1 MVFDSRSLC
10 WIVSVD
16 AGKKRLFHSRDHGRF
31 EDFLW
36 YLTFSTGYCIAIRT
50 ISSYWS
56 IKTVTRISGT
66 CAIRRTEQYF
76 IEFRNLPWNICSTLQ
91 WNWGGIRAH
100 VHSFSYFGA
109 LAAFGF
115 SRLLMVDRV
124 VTILQEGLLIWN
136 WYFEWT
142 ESIYFPHFAL
152 NFSRT
157 TFFIKIYSM
166 RLFEENK
173 LLFIWISIRVRL
185 SILLFI
191 DVQKFGC
198 LAGELV
204 IYAIY
209 FPNNICIPWARF
221 PFPIWLFH
229 YI

>member
-1 MVFDSRSLC
+1 MKLRWNSR
-10 WIVSVD
+10 
-16 AGKKRLFHSRDHGRF
+16 A
-31 EDFLW
+31 
-36 YLTFSTGYCIAIRT
+36 
-50 ISSYWS
+50 
-56 IKTVTRISGT
+56 
-66 CAIRRTEQYF
+66 
-76 IEFRNLPWNICSTLQ
+76 P
-91 WNWGGIRAH
+91 RAH

-209 FPNNICIPWARF
+209 FPNNICIPWAMFPIPFPHWARL